1 MRENEPL
8 NYNINN
14 NYIKTNKDDIN
25 SFEILEKVNKNSIK
39 LSDGGNDDVNI
50 DNNENNYFNNNY
62 KFFSPLNMAG
72 IYMMNGQNTFFDKL
86 FMTLERINY
95 QMYHLCEMLKLIKNQ
110 KTNLKFF
117 KTLIISAFE
126 AIKKKLYDTIYAMK
140 EYFFNL
146 KNIFS
151 FNNDKYNEEDIKNH
165 LKIIY
170 IIIKFLLSILILII
184 SFQMI

>member
-1 MRENEPL
+1 MRENESI
-8 NYNINN
+8 NYNNN
-14 NYIKTNKDDIN
+14 SNYIKTNKDDIN
-25 SFEILEKVNKNSIK
+25 SFEILEKVNNNSIK
-39 LSDGGNDDVNI
+39 LKDDGNI
-50 DNNENNYFNNNY
+50 DNNDNNYFNNNY
-62 KFFSPLNMAG
+62 NFFSPLNMAG

-117 KTLIISAFE
+117 KSLMISAFK
-126 AIKKKLYDTIYAMK
+126 AIKKKFYDTIYTIK
-140 EYFFNL
+140 EYFLNL

-165 LKIIY
+165 LKVID
-170 IIIKFLLSILILII
+170 IIIKLLLSTLILII

>member
-1 MRENEPL
+1 MRENESI
-8 NYNINN
+8 NYNNN
-14 NYIKTNKDDIN
+14 NSNYIKTNKDDIN
-25 SFEILEKVNKNSIK
+25 SFEILEKNNMNIIK
-39 LSDGGNDDVNI
+39 LNDGVNI
-50 DNNENNYFNNNY
+50 DNNDNNYFNNNY
-62 KFFSPLNMAG
+62 NFFSPLNMAG
-72 IYMMNGQNTFFDKL
+72 LYMMNGQNTFFDKF

-110 KTNLKFF
+110 KTNLKVF
-117 KTLIISAFE
+117 KSLIVSAFK
-126 AIKKKLYDTIYAMK
+126 AIKRKFYDTIYMIK
-140 EYFFNL
+140 EYFLNL

-165 LKIIY
+165 LKVID

>member
-1 MRENEPL
+1 MRENESI
-8 NYNINN
+8 NYNNNN

-25 SFEILEKVNKNSIK
+25 SFEILEKVNKNGIK
-39 LSDGGNDDVNI
+39 INDD
-50 DNNENNYFNNNY
+50 DNDNNYFNNNY
-62 KFFSPLNMAG
+62 NFFSPLNMAG

-117 KTLIISAFE
+117 KSLIISAFK
-126 AIKKKLYDTIYAMK
+126 AIKKKIYDTIYTMK
-140 EYFFNL
+140 EYFLNL

-165 LKIIY
+165 LKVID
-170 IIIKFLLSILILII
+170 IIIKLLLSILILII

>member
-1 MRENEPL
+1 MRENESI
-8 NYNINN
+8 NYNNN
-14 NYIKTNKDDIN
+14 SNYIKTNKDDIN

-39 LSDGGNDDVNI
+39 INDDGNI
-50 DNNENNYFNNNY
+50 DNNDNNYFNNNY
-62 KFFSPLNMAG
+62 NFFSPLNMAG

-117 KTLIISAFE
+117 KSLIISAFK
-126 AIKKKLYDTIYAMK
+126 AIKKKFYDTIYTIK
-140 EYFFNL
+140 EYFLNL

-165 LKIIY
+165 LKVID
-170 IIIKFLLSILILII
+170 IIIKLLLSILILII

>member
-1 MRENEPL
+1 MRENESI
-8 NYNINN
+8 NYNNNN

-25 SFEILEKVNKNSIK
+25 SLEILEKVNKNSIK
-39 LSDGGNDDVNI
+39 LNDDGNI
-50 DNNENNYFNNNY
+50 DNNDNNYFHNNY
-62 KFFSPLNMAG
+62 NFFSPLNMAG

-117 KTLIISAFE
+117 KTLIISAFQ
-126 AIKKKLYDTIYAMK
+126 AIKQKFYDTIYTMK
-140 EYFFNL
+140 EYFLNL
-146 KNIFS
+146 KSIFS
-151 FNNDKYNEEDIKNH
+151 FNNDKYNDEDIKNH
-165 LKIIY
+165 LKVID

-184 SFQMI
+184 SFQLI